1 MCLFLQRGIVCIEL
15 LFEMAKMLFL
25 LFCQLIVVF
34 AEGLLVDMIPADD
47 ED

>member
-1 MCLFLQRGIVCIEL
+1 MCIEL
-15 LFEMAKMLFL
+15 LFEMANISFFL
-25 LFCQLIVVF
+25 LIVVF